1 MRRLKCAFAGFAFL
15 ASVVAM
21 PASAQDRFNWTGFY
35 AGIHGGKSF
44 NAEMN
49 PTLADP
55 PAGPP
60 TQYPDGWFGGVQL
73 AYDWHMPSRV
83 VLGAIVDASFA
94 DMEDLQPDGNFIKQ
108 SSKVDWFGTA
118 RVRLGYAEGRV
129 LPYLTAGLAWA
140 KLQYGES
147 CPTGAQFGFCRP
159 AAAGPYDNKDSHVAL
174 GWTWGGG
181 IRIALTHQWI
191 IGAEYLHFD
200 MGSDTYELGFSSTG
214 RKVTD
219 KPIDT
224 QFDTFRVSL
233 DYKF

>member
-1 MRRLKCAFAGFAFL
+1 MRRV
-15 ASVVAM
+15 ASVFAALAIFSCAVSV
-21 PASAQDRFNWTGFY
+21 PAFAQDRFNWTGAY
-35 AGIHGGKSF
+35 IGVHGGKSF
-44 NAEMN
+44 NAEMD
-49 PTLADP
+49 PKLADP

-60 TQYPDGWFGGVQL
+60 TQFPDGWFGGVQL
-73 AYDWHMPSRV
+73 AYDWHLPSRI

-94 DMEDLQPDGNFIKQ
+94 DMEDVQPDGNFIKQ
-108 SSKVDWFGTA
+108 SSKIDAFGTA

-147 CPTGAQFGFCRP
+147 CPEGAQFGFCRP
-159 AAAGPYDNKDSHVAL
+159 AAAGPYNNKDTHLAL
-174 GWTWGGG
+174 GWTVGGG
-181 IRIALTHQWI
+181 LRIAVTNQWI

-200 MGSDTYELGFSSTG
+200 MGSDTFELGFSSTG

-224 QFDTFRVSL
+224 QFDIFRVSL